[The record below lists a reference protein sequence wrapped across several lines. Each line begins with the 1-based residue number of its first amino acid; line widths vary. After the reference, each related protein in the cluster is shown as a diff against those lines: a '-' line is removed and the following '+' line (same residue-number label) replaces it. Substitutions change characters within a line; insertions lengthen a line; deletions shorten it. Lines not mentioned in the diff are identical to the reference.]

1 MPPPGKV
8 FLLLAAISIMLGMIG
23 AASQYHRY
31 TRGLSRTYGLLN
43 LNEEASLGTW
53 YAGILLF
60 AGAAGCMLIA
70 WARFQLRQADR
81 WHWLGLAAMFTAF
94 SMDEIVGLHERTQE
108 TLRAALGL
116 GGAFH
121 FAWIILAVPLVLLV
135 GFLYLRFVLR
145 LPAGIRNQMM
155 LAAALFVGG
164 AVGVEMLGG
173 LQADAHGQ
181 DNLRFMLLAQIEE
194 VLEML
199 GAAAFFCATLRYL
212 SAALPTLQSPR
223 P

>member
-1 MPPPGKV
+1 MPPPGRI
-8 FLLLAAISIMLGMIG
+8 FLLLAAISLVLGVIG

-31 TRGLSRTYGLLN
+31 TRELNRTYGLLN

-60 AGAAGCMLIA
+60 AGGACCMLIA
-70 WARFQLRQADR
+70 WARFQLRQPER

-108 TLRAALGL
+108 PLRAALGL
-116 GGAFH
+116 GGAFY
-121 FAWIILAVPLVLLV
+121 FSWIVLAVPLVLLV
-135 GFLYLRFVLR
+135 GVLYLRFLLR
-145 LPAGIRNQMM
+145 LPAGIRNTMII
-155 LAAALFVGG
+155 AAALFVGG

-173 LQADAHGQ
+173 MQAEVHGQ
-181 DNLRFMLLAQIEE
+181 ENLRFMLLAQVEE
-194 VLEML
+194 VMEML
-199 GAAAFFCATLRYL
+199 GAAAFIYATLRYI
-212 SAALPTLQSPR
+212 AATLPALQTPG